1 MRHPSRVAGKVR
13 KELQHVR
20 RQLNSATVPVS
31 FLSALLLAAPLAAQA
46 PRLGTIDFPTSGA
59 PAAQREFITG
69 VLYLHSFE
77 YERAVQ
83 AFRRAERLDPGFAMA
98 FWGEA
103 LTYTH
108 PIWNE
113 QDAAAG
119 RGALARLAPTR
130 AARRARAPTE
140 REQAYL
146 DAVETLYGTGSKVE
160 RDTAYAAAMARLVTA
175 YPGDL
180 EAKAF
185 HALSLLGLSQ
195 GVRDVPTY
203 GRAAAIADTVFGAN
217 PNHPGAAHYIIH
229 AYDDPAHAGLG
240 LAAARAYSKIAP
252 DAAHAQHM
260 TTHIFVA
267 LGLWDDV
274 VAQNEI
280 AQHLTHAA
288 PGHYTAWLNYGYL
301 QQGRHRDARAHLGTL
316 RGNMSANPPRR
327 QRAGLALIRAHYLVN
342 TRQWDG
348 DVARWSM
355 SLGEGD
361 TTAGANVVDAF
372 VGGLGALERGDRVAA
387 RRALATL
394 DAHTGRAAATSADGD
409 ENPEVGEI
417 QALQLRALL
426 QIAAAPDS
434 AVALLRRA
442 TALEDAM
449 PVAFG
454 PPVVIKPTHELLG
467 EVLLS
472 LRRPRE
478 AVAEFQRAL
487 VLAPR
492 RALSL
497 LGLRR
502 AATAARDSTV
512 ARDAARDLRD
522 VWHRADSLPELAELD
537 HGYP

>member
-1 MRHPSRVAGKVR
+1 VR
-13 KELQHVR
+13 SSVC
-20 RQLNSATVPVS
+20 
-31 FLSALLLAAPLAAQA
+31 ALLLAAPLAAQA

-59 PAAQREFITG
+59 PPAQREFVTG
-69 VLYLHSFE
+69 VLFLHSFE
-77 YERAVQ
+77 YERAAQ
-83 AFRRAERLDPGFAMA
+83 AFRRAEQLDSGFAMA
-98 FWGEA
+98 YWGEA

-108 PIWNE
+108 PIWDE
-113 QDAAAG
+113 QNADAG

-130 AARRARAPTE
+130 AARRARAPTG
-140 REQAYL
+140 REQAYF
-146 DAVETLYGTGSKVE
+146 DAVETLYGTGSKGE
-160 RDTAYAAAMARLVTA
+160 RDTAYATAMARLVAA
-175 YPGDL
+175 YPNDL

-185 HALSLLGLSQ
+185 HALALLGLSQ

-203 GRAAAIADTVFGAN
+203 LRAAAIADTVFRAN

-229 AYDDPAHAGLG
+229 AYDDPAHARLG

-316 RGNMSANPPRR
+316 RGSMGASPPRR

-348 DVARWSM
+348 DVARWSI
-355 SLGEGD
+355 SLGD
-361 TTAGANVVDAF
+361 TTAGAKVLDAF
-372 VGGLGALERGDRVAA
+372 VGGMSAVERGDRVAA
-387 RRALATL
+387 RQALATL
-394 DAHTGRAAATSADGD
+394 DALTGRAAATSTDGD
-409 ENPEVGEI
+409 EDPEVGEI
-417 QALQLRALL
+417 QALELRALL
-426 QIAAAPDS
+426 QVAASPDS

-442 TALEDAM
+442 AALEDAM
-449 PVAFG
+449 PIAFG

-478 AVAEFQRAL
+478 AQAEFQRAL
-487 VLAPR
+487 ALAPR

-502 AATAARDSTV
+502 AAAAAGDSTAARDAT
-512 ARDAARDLRD
+512 RELRD
-522 VWHRADSLPELAELD
+522 VWHRADRLPELAELD
-537 HGYP
+537 QGYP

>member
-1 MRHPSRVAGKVR
+1 MTG
-13 KELQHVR
+13 
-20 RQLNSATVPVS
+20 TVC
-31 FLSALLLAAPLAAQA
+31 ALLLAAPLAAQA

-59 PAAQREFITG
+59 PPAQRVFVTG

-77 YERAVQ
+77 YERAAQ
-83 AFRRAERLDPGFAMA
+83 AFRRAQQLDPGFALA
-98 FWGEA
+98 YWGEA
-103 LTYTH
+103 LSYTH

-119 RGALARLAPTR
+119 RDALARLAPTR
-130 AARRARAPTE
+130 AARRARAPTG
-140 REQAYL
+140 REQGYL
-146 DAVETLYGTGSKVE
+146 DAVETLYGAGSKAE
-160 RDTAYAAAMARLVTA
+160 RDTAYAAAMARLVAA
-175 YPGDL
+175 YPTDL

-185 HALSLLGLSQ
+185 YALSLLGLSQ

-203 GRAAAIADTVFGAN
+203 VRAAASADTVFRAN
-217 PNHPGAAHYIIH
+217 PNHPGGAHYIIH
-229 AYDDPAHAGLG
+229 AYDDPAHAARGLT
-240 LAAARAYSKIAP
+240 AARAYSKIAP

-316 RGNMSANPPRR
+316 RGNMGANPPRR
-327 QRAGLALIRAHYLVN
+327 QRAGLALIRAHFLVN

-348 DVARWSM
+348 DVAHWNI
-355 SLGEGD
+355 SLAD
-361 TTAGANVVDAF
+361 TAAGANVLDAF
-372 VGGLGALERGDRVAA
+372 VGGLGAFERGDHVAA
-387 RRALATL
+387 QQALATL
-394 DAHTGRAAATSADGD
+394 DALTGAAAATSDDGD
-409 ENPEVGEI
+409 EDPEVAVI
-417 QALQLRALL
+417 QALELQALL
-426 QIAAAPDS
+426 QVAAAPDS

-454 PPVVIKPTHELLG
+454 PPIVIKPTHELLG

-472 LRRPRE
+472 LHRPRE
-478 AVAEFQRAL
+478 AQAEFQRAL
-487 VLAPR
+487 ALAPR

-502 AATAARDSTV
+502 AAAAAGDSTA
-512 ARDAARDLRD
+512 ARDAARELRN
-522 VWHRADSLPELAELD
+522 VWHRADRLPELAELD
-537 HGYP
+537 QEYP

>member
-1 MRHPSRVAGKVR
+1 MERSGLTGVVC
-13 KELQHVR
+13 
-20 RQLNSATVPVS
+20 
-31 FLSALLLAAPLAAQA
+31 ALLLAASLAAQG

-59 PAAQREFITG
+59 PPAQREFVTG

-77 YERAVQ
+77 YERAAQ
-83 AFRRAERLDPGFAMA
+83 AFRRAEQLDPGFAMA
-98 FWGEA
+98 YWGEA

-108 PIWNE
+108 PVWDE
-113 QDAAAG
+113 QDVSAG
-119 RGALARLAPTR
+119 RDALARLAPSR

-146 DAVETLYGTGSKVE
+146 DAVEILYGTGSKGE
-160 RDTAYAAAMARLVTA
+160 RDTAYAAAMARLVAA
-175 YPGDL
+175 YPSDL

-185 HALSLLGLSQ
+185 HALSLLGLSR

-203 GRAAAIADTVFGAN
+203 LRAAAIADTVFRAS

-280 AQHLTHAA
+280 AQHLTHTA

-301 QQGRHRDARAHLGTL
+301 QQGRHRDARAHLETL
-316 RGNMSANPPRR
+316 RGNMSANAPRR
-327 QRAGLALIRAHYLVN
+327 QRAGLALIRAHFLVN

-348 DVARWSM
+348 DVARWSV
-355 SLGEGD
+355 SLGD
-361 TTAGANVVDAF
+361 TTAGANVLDAF
-372 VGGLGALERGDRVAA
+372 VGGLRAFERGDRVAA
-387 RRALATL
+387 RQALATL
-394 DAHTGRAAATSADGD
+394 DTLTGSAAATSADGD
-409 ENPEVGEI
+409 EDPKVGEI
-417 QALQLRALL
+417 QALELRALL
-426 QIAAAPDS
+426 QVAAAPDS
-434 AVALLRRA
+434 AVVLLRRA
-442 TALEDAM
+442 AALEDAM

-454 PPVVIKPTHELLG
+454 PPVVVKPTHELLG

-478 AVAEFQRAL
+478 AQAEFQRAL
-487 VLAPR
+487 ALAPR

-502 AATAARDSTV
+502 AAAAAGDSTV
-512 ARDAARDLRD
+512 ARDAARELRD
-522 VWHRADSLPELAELD
+522 VWHRADRLPELAELD
-537 HGYP
+537 QGYP